1 MLSANTYEP
10 YGGNLKKTEFANG
23 QYVQYTYDEFDRKTQ
38 AEYNNGR
45 YIRYFYNAEGSVSK
59 LTYGDGTTEKGG
71 YQFEYDSLGRLIR
84 STEYHAGGLFQR
96 TEHLYDAYNRLK
108 IQRWVMGE
116 KTRSEKYTYSDGTDG
131 DGSLTQLKTG
141 SGHKINYTYD
151 ALKRLKNASV
161 VNSSNVELFKTAC
174 SYRTV
179 SANHSSAQ
187 VEYYNVKHGSS
198 FYVKIDRTI
207 DYI

>member
-59 LTYGDGTTEKGG
+59 LTYGDGTTEKGS

-84 STEYHAGGLFQR
+84 STEYRAGGLFQR
-96 TEHLYDAYNRLK
+96 TEHL
-108 IQRWVMGE
+108 
-116 KTRSEKYTYSDGTDG
+116 
-131 DGSLTQLKTG
+131 
-141 SGHKINYTYD
+141 YD

-179 SANHSSAQ
+179 SGNQSSAQ